1 MIYRFFRRLLGRL
14 VLHEAQHVIVGAI
27 DEGPATPQAAEDWTE
42 CEVLET
48 RQELEAIAAGLPSGL
63 LPERLCRWFEPGR
76 ILILVRRRCGPN
88 GEPQVVGYRLCERG
102 VLQST
107 LGLRA
112 RIPDTFLFIHH
123 AMVLPEHRGQ
133 RIAQALRE
141 ASYRF
146 AARHNIAWTCGVVSL
161 SNAASL
167 AAHQRPGTGTRVVAT
182 IHKLSFFGG
191 RLFWRTR
198 WRTIARALEALAT
211 GQKTFAGE
219 DLSFDK
225 PRQ

>member
-1 MIYRFFRRLLGRL
+1 MIYRFARRLVGRL
-14 VLHEAQHVIVGAI
+14 VRHEAQHVIVGRI
-27 DEGPATPQAAEDWTE
+27 DEAPAASQGTQEWAE
-42 CEVLET
+42 CEVLES
-48 RQELEAIAAGLPSGL
+48 REELEAIVPELPSGL
-63 LPERLCRWFEPGR
+63 LPERLCRWFGPGH
-76 ILILVRRRCGPN
+76 ILILVRRRCGPD

-102 VLQST
+102 ILRSS

-141 ASYRF
+141 GAYRF
-146 AARHNIAWTCGVVSL
+146 AARRNIIWTCGVVSL

-167 AAHQRPGTGTRVVAT
+167 AAHLRPGTGARVVAT
-182 IHKLSFFGG
+182 IHKLSLRNGW
-191 RLFWRTR
+191 LLWRTR
-198 WRTIARALEALAT
+198 WRTVARALDALAA